1 MAIVSKGRKP
11 DNFESHNSLKL
22 SFTNIRGLRS
32 NFVDCES
39 FLESNSPDILAPC
52 GTNLDDS
59 IDSGNFSVR
68 GYLPLIG
75 KDSSTHIHGL
85 AVYVKE
91 GLPFK
96 WDLSLENSADSYL
109 CFRLALLHSMSYFFF
124 LYRSPSS
131 SLCTDFDSISSNIDE
146 VLSINPS
153 ANVFVFGDFN
163 VHHKNWLTYSGGTD
177 RLVNSVIIYLKR
189 SYSGS

>member
-1 MAIVSKGRKP
+1 MTILSKACKP

-22 SFTNIRGLRS
+22 SFTNMRGLRS

-39 FLESNSPDILAPC
+39 FLESNSPDILALC
-52 GTNLDDS
+52 ETNLDDS

-68 GYLPLIG
+68 GYLPLIRKG
-75 KDSSTHIHGL
+75 SGTHMHGL

-91 GLPFK
+91 GLPFV
-96 WDLSLENSADSYL
+96 WDLSLADSADSYL
-109 CFRLALLHSMSYFFF
+109 CFRLALLHSVSYFFF
-124 LYRSPSS
+124 LYQSPSS
-131 SLCTDFDSISSNIDE
+131 AFCTIFDSISSTIDE

-163 VHHKNWLTYSGGTD
+163 VHHMN
-177 RLVNSVIIYLKR
+177 
-189 SYSGS
+189 